1 MRVHIPNTDYDV
13 LIRFECDVY
22 KFLASGGSKGVA
34 LVSVETPFVM
44 CKAPD
49 DRHIAHAPIS
59 KAFVGGAKIEH
70 MPAHTN
76 TRVIPTAPNFFMV
89 CKMMTNAKKRSQYRR
104 LRVIYFRKYYVCS
117 AHVHST

>member
-1 MRVHIPNTDYDV
+1 MHMHQTWLARGKICGCIF

-34 LVSVETPFVM
+34 LVSVETLS
-44 CKAPD
+44 D